1 MNVRTLLN
9 EKVGW
14 MEDVTV
20 EEIYFEVVDELGN
33 RDVEIFS
40 LDDDIVPDYGI
51 SYFYALNEDGFYWGN
66 LEFETYNHYGY
77 YEGLWHLIEFEELD
91 EDFMKGNPEKVGE
104 ILTDNIIA
112 DKDVFE
118 TFFLL
123 KSYYQIYS
131 EFPLINQLREY
142 LTDFYQAFI
151 PANFDP
157 EEEECAS

>member
-20 EEIYFEVVDELGN
+20 EDIYFEVIDELGN
-33 RDVEIFS
+33 RDVEVFS
-40 LDDDIVPDYGI
+40 LDDEIVPDYGI

-66 LEFETYNHYGY
+66 LEFETYSHYGY
-77 YEGLWHLIEFEELD
+77 FECLCHLIDYEELD
-91 EDFMKGNPEKVGE
+91 EDFLKSNPEKVGE

-123 KSYYQIYS
+123 KSYYQIYND
-131 EFPLINQLREY
+131 FPLINQLREY
-142 LTDFYQAFI
+142 LAEFYELYI
-151 PANFDP
+151 PANFEP
-157 EEEECAS
+157 EEEECVS